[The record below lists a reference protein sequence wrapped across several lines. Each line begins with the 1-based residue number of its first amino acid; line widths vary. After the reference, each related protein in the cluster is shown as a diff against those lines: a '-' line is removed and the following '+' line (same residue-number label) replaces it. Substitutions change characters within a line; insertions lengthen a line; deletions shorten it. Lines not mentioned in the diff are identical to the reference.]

1 MTFAVAWL
9 AFPVVLG
16 LICLGC
22 GLLLEEL
29 TRRRLPVLLLM
40 PMGLAFVI
48 VLVQF
53 ATISDATAEVG
64 VPAAVAAA
72 AAGFGLSYPWGRI
85 DPWAVLAPLL
95 AYAAYAAP
103 VVLSGDPTFTGYIK
117 LDDTATWF
125 ALTDRVME
133 HGRSLEGLAPSSYEA
148 TLAFNLADGYPIGAF
163 LPLGVGRAL
172 VGQDVAWVFQP
183 YLAFAAAMLAA
194 ALYVLAGHRPSARAG
209 PHAGS
214 RHRRA
219 ARAAVRVRPVGW
231 RQGDRR
237 RRP

>member
-1 MTFAVAWL
+1 
-9 AFPVVLG
+9 
-16 LICLGC
+16 
-22 GLLLEEL
+22 
-29 TRRRLPVLLLM
+29 M
-40 PMGLAFVI
+40 PMGFAFVI
-48 VLVQF
+48 VLVQL
-53 ATISDATAEVG
+53 ATISDATAELG

-95 AYAAYAAP
+95 AYAVYAAP

-163 LPLGVGRAL
+163 LPLGRGPRPGGPGRGVGVPAVPRLRRGDARRRA
-172 VGQDVAWVFQP
+172 VRP
-183 YLAFAAAMLAA
+183 R
-194 ALYVLAGHRPSARAG
+194 GHRPSLRTGAHG
-209 PHAGS
+209 G
-214 RHRRA
+214 RRRRSS
-219 ARAAVRVRPVGW
+219 ARAAVRVRAVG
-231 RQGDRR
+231 RHQGDRR
-237 RRP
+237 RRR

>member
-1 MTFAVAWL
+1 MTFTVAWL

-16 LICLGC
+16 LLCFGC
-22 GLLLEEL
+22 GLLLEEV

-40 PMGLAFVI
+40 PMGFALVI
-48 VLVQF
+48 VLVQL
-53 ATISDATAEVG
+53 ATISDATAELG
-64 VPAAVAAA
+64 VPAVVAAA

-95 AYAAYAAP
+95 AYVVYAAP

-133 HGRSLEGLAPSSYEA
+133 HGRSLDGLAPSSYEA

-194 ALYVLAGHRPSARAG
+194 ALYVLAGTVLRSG
-209 PHAGS
+209 PVRMVAAVDRS
-214 RHRRA
+214 A
-219 ARAAVRVRPVGW
+219 ARAAVRVRAVG
-231 RQGDRR
+231 RHQGDRR
-237 RRP
+237 RRR